1 MNDKKRRFICKL
13 FENDAWK
20 ILGSVYAE
28 DIEEA
33 WELARKRFGKVNH
46 VWDYW
51 DSLQWSD

>member
-13 FENDAWK
+13 FENDTWK